1 MELALNAGFGDP
13 IQHELALIASLGF
26 TVVRQ
31 DLFAHGDGA
40 PIETLVGEFTGQT
53 VRPLFLLAGGKM
65 EHDDGAERIEPHE
78 LAARATRL
86 VAAANACGLV
96 SYAVEVGNEPD
107 IAHDGYASRPQDFAE
122 AVRQS
127 HEALR
132 AAGFDGPVISGG
144 VSNLNERGLDYLK
157 RALAVGTVPADVIAG
172 FHRYPEKAR
181 GALAPHDGFTSR
193 DDEWNALT
201 AISGRPRAGVYR
213 IWLSHRARE
222 DRRIHHE
229 DTHRPASGRQR
240 DVGYPVLHRACR
252 HCRRRVSAER
262 RSGSEPDGAPL
273 RHPPYEWRA
282 QASCHRHPARIRS
295 ADRLTHLRP
304 PSAVRRR

>member
-13 IQHELALIASLGF
+13 ILHELALIASLGF

-40 PIETLVGEFTGQT
+40 PIEALVAEFAGQT

-65 EHDDGAERIEPHE
+65 EHDDGAGRIEPHE

-86 VAAANACGLV
+86 VAAANACALV

-107 IAHDGYASRPQDFAE
+107 IANDDYASRPQDFAE

-157 RALAVGTVPADVIAG
+157 RTLAVGTVPADVIVG

-193 DDEWNALT
+193 DDEWNALM
-201 AISGRPRAGVYR
+201 AISGARALACTEFGYHTAPER
-213 IWLSHRARE
+213 IVGFITKTRTDRQVAASVMWDIRFYTERAVTVAAVFQLNDGPDPNE
-222 DRRIHHE
+222 MEHCYGIRRMNGE
-229 DTHRPASGRQR
+229 LK
-240 DVGYPVLHRACR
+240 PVALAIQHAF
-252 HCRRRVSAER
+252 
-262 RSGSEPDGAPL
+262 AP
-273 RHPPYEWRA
+273 P
-282 QASCHRHPARIRS
+282 
-295 ADRLTHLRP
+295 
-304 PSAVRRR
+304 VV

>member
-53 VRPLFLLAGGKM
+53 VRPLFLLSGRTM

-181 GALAPHDGFTSR
+181 GALAPHDGFRSR
-193 DDEWNALT
+193 DDEWNALM
-201 AISGRPRAGVYR
+201 AISGSRALACTEFGYHTAPER
-213 IWLSHRARE
+213 IVGSITKTRTDRQVAASVMWDIQFYTERAVTVAAVFQLNDGPDPNQMEHRYGI
-222 DRRIHHE
+222 RRMNGE
-229 DTHRPASGRQR
+229 LK
-240 DVGYPVLHRACR
+240 PVAIAIQHAF
-252 HCRRRVSAER
+252 
-262 RSGSEPDGAPL
+262 AP
-273 RHPPYEWRA
+273 P
-282 QASCHRHPARIRS
+282 I
-295 ADRLTHLRP
+295 
-304 PSAVRRR
+304 V